1 MLPLFHLLP
10 PHSFRRVDLSSPPPP
25 YPFFSSLPSPFFP
38 GPFLLLS
45 SLRGRLPACPPAL
58 PVPLH
63 AAPLTLSVRP
73 SVGRSVG
80 RSSAGGRSGG
90 CSLKVSGAPPPPL
103 LRSSFE
109 RAPPSSRSHAREEWR
124 IEGGRSR
131 GKTGGGGKEEE
142 EEEGSREGIGPRKR
156 RGKRRGTCFCGERV
170 E

>member
-25 YPFFSSLPSPFFP
+25 YPFFFPPPLPLFPGAFSIVELPSR
-38 GPFLLLS
+38 S
-45 SLRGRLPACPPAL
+45 AACLPACLACAFARSPSYSLRP
-58 PVPLH
+58 
-63 AAPLTLSVRP
+63 SVRP
-73 SVGRSVG
+73 SVG

-142 EEEGSREGIGPRKR
+142 EEGSREGIGPRKR